1 VKSIRSILW
10 IGRGERFGADLVFDA
25 PSLDVVWERDV
36 EGALALQLD
45 GLDAVVFDA
54 TEPREAVNALAA
66 LTGLPG
72 QPPVLVRIDASE
84 ADCDPD
90 LRAAGAADVLL
101 RDAAAPE
108 TSAAL
113 LVERLEAI
121 ARPRGRRARI
131 PDTIIGNS
139 REMQEV
145 FALVECASR
154 SRATVLVTGETGTGK
169 ELIARA
175 VHDGSPRRQRPFVAL
190 NCAAFPETLLESE
203 LFGHARGAFTGADRD
218 RKGLFESAD
227 GGTIFL
233 DEVSETSRP
242 FQAKLLRVLQEREVR
257 PLGGAR
263 ARRVDVR
270 VVAASNRDL
279 WREAVREGF
288 REDLYYRLAVFPIH
302 VPPLRSRSADVVT
315 LAEHFLTLH
324 GRREGKRGARLS
336 PEARHLLQAYRWPG
350 NVRELENEIQRGLA
364 LAGPGEALTPTH
376 FSERLTGVLEPIEAN
391 AFPDESLRQTLGR
404 IEAWL
409 IRRALERYGGNR
421 TETARQ
427 LAVTREGLYKK
438 MKRFNIE

>member
-1 VKSIRSILW
+1 MQSIRSVLW
-10 IGRGERFGADLVFDA
+10 IGPGERFAADLVADA

-36 EGALALQLD
+36 EGALALRLE
-45 GLDAVVFDA
+45 GLDAVVVDA
-54 TEPREAVNALAA
+54 TEPKEAVAALVALA
-66 LTGLPG
+66 GLPG
-72 QPPVLVRIDASE
+72 QPPLLVRIDASE

-101 RDAAAPE
+101 REAAAPE
-108 TSAAL
+108 TSTAL
-113 LVERLEAI
+113 LVERLGAI
-121 ARPRGRRARI
+121 ARPGGRRARI
-131 PDTIIGNS
+131 LDTIIGDS

-175 VHDGSPRRQRPFVAL
+175 VHDRSPRRQKPFVAL

-203 LFGHARGAFTGADRD
+203 LFGHTRGAFTGADRD

-227 GGTIFL
+227 RGTIFL
-233 DEVSETSRP
+233 DEVGETSRP

-302 VPPLRSRSADVVT
+302 VPPLRSRSTDIVT

-336 PEARHLLQAYRWPG
+336 PEASHLLQAYRWPG

-364 LAGPGEALTPTH
+364 LARPGEALTPAH

-438 MKRFNIE
+438 MKRFGIE

>member
-1 VKSIRSILW
+1 MQSIRSVLW
-10 IGRGERFGADLVFDA
+10 IGPGERFAADLVADA

-36 EGALALQLD
+36 EGAFALRLED
-45 GLDAVVFDA
+45 LDAVVVDA
-54 TEPREAVNALAA
+54 TEPKEAVAALVALA
-66 LTGLPG
+66 GLPG
-72 QPPVLVRIDASE
+72 QPPLLVRIDASE

-101 RDAAAPE
+101 REAAAPE
-108 TSAAL
+108 TSTAL
-113 LVERLEAI
+113 LVERLGAI
-121 ARPRGRRARI
+121 ARPGGRRARI
-131 PDTIIGNS
+131 LDTIIGDS

-175 VHDGSPRRQRPFVAL
+175 VHDRSPRRQKPFVAL

-203 LFGHARGAFTGADRD
+203 LFGHTRGAFTGADRD

-227 GGTIFL
+227 RGTIFL
-233 DEVSETSRP
+233 DEVGETSRP

-302 VPPLRSRSADVVT
+302 VPPLRSRSTDIVT

-336 PEARHLLQAYRWPG
+336 PEASHLLQAYRWPG

-364 LAGPGEALTPTH
+364 LARPGEALTPAH

-404 IEAWL
+404 IETWL

-427 LAVTREGLYKK
+427 LAITREGLYKK
-438 MKRFNIE
+438 MKRYRIE